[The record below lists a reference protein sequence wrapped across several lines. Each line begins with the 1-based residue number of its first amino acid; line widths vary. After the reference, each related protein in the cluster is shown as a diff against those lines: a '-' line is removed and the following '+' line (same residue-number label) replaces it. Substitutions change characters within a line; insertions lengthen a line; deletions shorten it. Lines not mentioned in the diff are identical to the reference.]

1 MRRFFRHLITD
12 YWSVHSAFP
21 NRTLTAIEQAV
32 HEGERAHMGEL
43 RFVVESALPLP
54 LLLRGVSS
62 RERAVRLFGSM
73 GVWDTEHNSGVLIYV
88 LLADRHVEIVADRGI
103 HRRVGESGWTGIC
116 AAMRRAFR
124 EGRYESGALEGVRA
138 VSALLAQHFPPD
150 RDNPDNPNEL
160 PNRPVVLR

>member
-1 MRRFFRHLITD
+1 MTMRRFLRHLITD

-32 HEGERAHMGEL
+32 HAGEQTHMGEL

-73 GVWDTEHNSGVLIYV
+73 GVWDTEYNSGVLIYV

-103 HRRVGESGWTGIC
+103 HQRVGEGGWAAIC
-116 AAMRRAFR
+116 AAMQRAFR
-124 EGRYESGALEGVRA
+124 QGAYEAGALEGVRA

-150 RDNPDNPNEL
+150 RANPDEL
-160 PNRPVVLR
+160 SNRPVVLR